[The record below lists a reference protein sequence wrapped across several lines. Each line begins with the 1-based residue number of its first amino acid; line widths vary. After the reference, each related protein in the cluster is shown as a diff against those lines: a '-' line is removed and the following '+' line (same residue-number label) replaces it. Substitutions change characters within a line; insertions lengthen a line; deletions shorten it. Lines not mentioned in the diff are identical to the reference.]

1 MVNIKEAILNYTVNR
16 WGRNRKSYVGA
27 TSESIRKC
35 KPNNLKEWED
45 YYFGNVKSKQHIEQL
60 GKEVYN
66 ALKNTVRNEGLFDIS
81 AIDSITEQD
90 CIDYMFNLVIKRVY
104 DGYVRENS

>member
-45 YYFGNVKSKQHIEQL
+45 YYDPYYPSEWHEYISVSKLLRIRRT
-60 GKEVYN
+60 KKV
-66 ALKNTVRNEGLFDIS
+66 
-81 AIDSITEQD
+81 DS
-90 CIDYMFNLVIKRVY
+90 
-104 DGYVRENS
+104 SH